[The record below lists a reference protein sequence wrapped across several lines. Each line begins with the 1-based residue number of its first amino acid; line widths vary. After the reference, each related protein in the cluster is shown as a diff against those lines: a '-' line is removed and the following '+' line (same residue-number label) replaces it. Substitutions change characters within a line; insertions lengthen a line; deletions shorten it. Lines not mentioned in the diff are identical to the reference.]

1 MHDNYEQKEKLILV
15 AVSLSDEDTTLRL
28 LDELEELVDTAGAE
42 VVGRIVQNRESISS
56 ATYVG
61 KGKIDEI
68 ADMIAET
75 GATGIVCDDELSPA
89 QLRNLDEAL
98 SVKITD
104 RTMLILDIFARHASS
119 NEGKLQVELAQL
131 QVELAQLQ
139 YRSAR
144 LIGLNGTLDRVGYGI
159 GMRGPGEK
167 KLEIDRRLIRDRISM
182 LKEQLRDVDKT
193 REVTRSLRKKKNLP
207 LASIVGYTNAGK
219 STLLNK
225 LTDAGVLEQDM
236 LFATLDTTVRS
247 MVTDNGQEILLS
259 DTVGF
264 IRKLPH
270 HLVDAFRSTL
280 EEACFADIILH
291 VIDAS
296 DPEADT
302 KMRVVYET
310 LSKLGIKD
318 KPVIAIFNKQD
329 KLEGGESVKDL
340 TAECCVRISAKT
352 GEGLEELV
360 TQIERILNSRR
371 RYYEGLIPYSEASLV
386 AAIRTKGQLL
396 SEEYTPDGIAVKAYL
411 TSELSGRIDS
421 IN

>member
-119 NEGKLQVELAQL
+119 NEGKL

-296 DPEADT
+296 NPEADT

-371 RYYEGLIPYSEASLV
+371 RYYEGVIPYSEASLV

>member
-119 NEGKLQVELAQL
+119 NEGKL

-352 GEGLEELV
+352 GEGLEELL

-371 RYYEGLIPYSEASLV
+371 RYYEGVIPYSEASLV

>member
-119 NEGKLQVELAQL
+119 NEGKL

>member
-119 NEGKLQVELAQL
+119 NEGKL

-371 RYYEGLIPYSEASLV
+371 RYYEGVIPYSEASLV

>member
-1 MHDNYEQKEKLILV
+1 MEIYRFMHDNTEQQEKLVLV
-15 AVSLSDEDTTLRL
+15 AVSLGDEATTQAL
-28 LDELEELVDTAGAE
+28 LDELEELVSTAGA
-42 VVGRIVQNRESISS
+42 VSVGRIVQNRENISP

-68 ADMIAET
+68 AELIDET

-104 RTMLILDIFARHASS
+104 RTMLILDIFAKHASS
-119 NEGKLQVELAQL
+119 NEGKL

-182 LKEQLRDVDKT
+182 LKAELKDVDKT

-247 MVTDNGQEILLS
+247 LVTESGQEILLS

-280 EEACFADIILH
+280 EEACFADIIIH

-296 DPEADT
+296 DPEADV

-310 LSKLGIKD
+310 LSRLGIKD
-318 KPVIAIFNKQD
+318 KPVIAVFNKQD
-329 KLEGGESVKDL
+329 KLTEPESIKDL
-340 TAECCVRISAKT
+340 TAESTVRISART
-352 GEGLEELV
+352 GDGLDTLV
-360 TQIERILNSRR
+360 AEIERLLNSRMK
-371 RYYEGLIPYSEASLV
+371 YFEGVIPYTEASV
-386 AAIRTKGQLL
+386 ISAIRTKGQLI
-396 SEEYTPDGIAVKAYL
+396 SEEYTGEGICIKAYL
-411 TSELSGRIDS
+411 TPELAGKIGTK
-421 IN
+421 